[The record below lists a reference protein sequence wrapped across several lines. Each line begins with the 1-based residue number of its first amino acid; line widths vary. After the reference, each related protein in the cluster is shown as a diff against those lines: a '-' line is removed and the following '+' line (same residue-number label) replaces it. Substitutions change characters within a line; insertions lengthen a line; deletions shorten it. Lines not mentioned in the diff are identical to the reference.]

1 MAVSSARGMR
11 DFPPRDKQRRE
22 QLLGIIRETYARH
35 GFEEIETPAIED
47 LERLHSGLGGDN
59 EKLSFA
65 ILKRGLGAE
74 DLRNAG
80 APEDLADL
88 GLRFDLT
95 VPLARFYA
103 SNHAV
108 LPPVF
113 RAFHTGPVWRAERP
127 QKGRYRQFVQC
138 DIDILGE
145 ASHLAEVEVILAT
158 ADALHRLGV
167 TGYTFRV
174 NDRRL
179 LTALL
184 SAAGIAPEFQGD
196 ALITLDKLDKIGPEG
211 VLTEL
216 VERLPAGFDRGVLA
230 AVLSGESIAL
240 DPAAISQVMGGSP
253 EAVAAAQELCDWAVA
268 VAEVLGPEILVVD
281 PTLVRGM
288 GYYTSSIVE
297 IAHPDMGISL
307 GGGGRY
313 DGMIGRFLGT
323 DVPAFGLSLGF
334 ERLIDVLPMDS
345 TGHPDR
351 VALLYDRDNPGEHLV
366 KLKIQ
371 LVDTGHTV
379 RLVPK
384 SKNLRPVYEQLV
396 ADGFSRVAEVTS
408 DISESASLAW
418 RELSGGN

>member
-1 MAVSSARGMR
+1 MR

-184 SAAGIAPEFQGD
+184 SAAGIAPEFHGD

-253 EAVAAAQELCDWAVA
+253 EAVAAAQELCDWAMA

-408 DISESASLAW
+408 DISDSASLSW

>member
-1 MAVSSARGMR
+1 MR
-11 DFPPRDKQRRE
+11 DFPPRDKERRE
-22 QLLGIIRETYARH
+22 HLLGIIRETYARH

-74 DLRNAG
+74 DLSQAG

-113 RAFHTGPVWRAERP
+113 RSFHTGPVWRAERP

-145 ASHLAEVEVILAT
+145 ASGLAEVEVVLAT

-184 SAAGIAPEFQGD
+184 VAAGIPPESQGD
-196 ALITLDKLDKIGPEG
+196 ALITLDKLDKIGADG
-211 VLTEL
+211 VLAEL
-216 VERLPAGFDRGVLA
+216 GERLPAGFDHGVVA
-230 AVLSGESIAL
+230 SVLSGAPVSL
-240 DPAAISQVMGGSP
+240 DPAAISQVVGGSA
-253 EAVAAAQELCDWAVA
+253 EALSAAKELCEWAGAAAR
-268 VAEVLGPEILVVD
+268 VLEPGALVVD

-297 IAHPDMGISL
+297 IAHPDMGISI

-334 ERLIDVLPMDS
+334 ERLIEVLPLDS

-351 VALLYDRDNPGEHLV
+351 VALLYDKENPGEHLV
-366 KLKIQ
+366 TLKIQ

-384 SKNLRPVYEQLV
+384 TKNLRPVYEQLV
-396 ADGFSRVAEVTS
+396 ADGFSRVAEVTPEVS
-408 DISESASLAW
+408 DSASLAW
-418 RELSGGN
+418 RDLSGGN

>member
-1 MAVSSARGMR
+1 MR
-11 DFPPRDKQRRE
+11 DFPPRDKERRE
-22 QLLGIIRETYARH
+22 HLLGIIRETYARH

-65 ILKRGLGAE
+65 ILKRGLGAD
-74 DLRNAG
+74 DLRDAG

-113 RAFHTGPVWRAERP
+113 RSFHTGPVWRAERP

-145 ASHLAEVEVILAT
+145 ASGLAEVEVVVAT

-184 SAAGIAPEFQGD
+184 VAAGIPPESQGD
-196 ALITLDKLDKIGPEG
+196 ALITLDKLDKIGADG
-211 VLTEL
+211 VLAEL
-216 VERLPAGFDRGVLA
+216 GERLPAGFDHGVVA
-230 AVLSGESIAL
+230 TVLSGAPVSL
-240 DPAAISQVMGGSP
+240 DPAAISQVVGGSA
-253 EAVAAAQELCDWAVA
+253 EALSAAKELCEWAGAAAR
-268 VAEVLGPEILVVD
+268 VLEPGALVVD

-297 IAHPDMGISL
+297 IAHPDMGISI

-334 ERLIDVLPMDS
+334 ERLIDVLPLDS

-351 VALLYDRDNPGEHLV
+351 VALLYDKENPGEHLV
-366 KLKIQ
+366 TLKIQ

-384 SKNLRPVYEQLV
+384 TKNLRPVYEQLV
-396 ADGFSRVAEVTS
+396 ADGFSRVAEVTPEVS
-408 DISESASLAW
+408 DSASLAW
-418 RELSGGN
+418 RDLSGGN

>member
-1 MAVSSARGMR
+1 MR

-65 ILKRGLGAE
+65 ILKRGLGAD
-74 DLRNAG
+74 DLRHAA

-240 DPAAISQVMGGSP
+240 DPAVISQVMGGSP
-253 EAVAAAQELCDWAVA
+253 EAVAAAQELCDWAMA

-345 TGHPDR
+345 AGNPDR

-408 DISESASLAW
+408 DISDSASLAW

>member
-1 MAVSSARGMR
+1 
-11 DFPPRDKQRRE
+11 
-22 QLLGIIRETYARH
+22 
-35 GFEEIETPAIED
+35 
-47 LERLHSGLGGDN
+47 
-59 EKLSFA
+59 
-65 ILKRGLGAE
+65 
-74 DLRNAG
+74 
-80 APEDLADL
+80 
-88 GLRFDLT
+88 
-95 VPLARFYA
+95 
-103 SNHAV
+103 
-108 LPPVF
+108 
-113 RAFHTGPVWRAERP
+113 
-127 QKGRYRQFVQC
+127 VQC

-216 VERLPAGFDRGVLA
+216 VERLPSGFDRGVLA

-240 DPAAISQVMGGSP
+240 HPAAISQVMGGSP
-253 EAVAAAQELCDWAVA
+253 EAVAAAKELCDWAMA

-351 VALLYDRDNPGEHLV
+351 VALLYDKDNPGEHLV

-408 DISESASLAW
+408 DISESGSLAW

>member
-1 MAVSSARGMR
+1 MR

-65 ILKRGLGAE
+65 ILKRGLGAD
-74 DLRNAG
+74 DLRHAA

-184 SAAGIAPEFQGD
+184 SAAGIAPEFHGD

-240 DPAAISQVMGGSP
+240 DPVVISQVMGGSP
-253 EAVAAAQELCDWAVA
+253 EAVAAAQELCDWAMA

-345 TGHPDR
+345 TGHTDR
-351 VALLYDRDNPGEHLV
+351 VALLYDRENPGEHLV

-408 DISESASLAW
+408 DISESGSLAW

>member
-1 MAVSSARGMR
+1 MR

-74 DLRNAG
+74 DLRHAG

-240 DPAAISQVMGGSP
+240 DPAVISQVMGGSP
-253 EAVAAAQELCDWAVA
+253 EAVAAAQELCDWAMA

-345 TGHPDR
+345 AGNPDR

-408 DISESASLAW
+408 DISDSASLAW

>member
-1 MAVSSARGMR
+1 MR
-11 DFPPRDKQRRE
+11 DFPPRDKERRE
-22 QLLGIIRETYARH
+22 HLLGIIRETYERH

-65 ILKRGLGAE
+65 ILKRGLNTE
-74 DLRNAG
+74 DLRDA
-80 APEDLADL
+80 ATPEDLADL

-113 RAFHTGPVWRAERP
+113 RSFHTGPVWRAERP

-145 ASHLAEVEVILAT
+145 ASGLAEVEVVLAT
-158 ADALHRLGV
+158 ADTLHRLGV

-179 LTALL
+179 LSALL
-184 SAAGIAPEFQGD
+184 VAAGIPPASHGD
-196 ALITLDKLDKIGPEG
+196 ALITLDKLDKIGAEG
-211 VLTEL
+211 VLAEL
-216 VERLPAGFDRGVLA
+216 AERVPAGFDHGVVA
-230 AVLSGESIAL
+230 AVLSGAPVPL
-240 DPAAISQVMGGSP
+240 DPAAISKVMGASP
-253 EAVAAAQELCDWAVA
+253 EALSAAKDLCEWAGAVA
-268 VAEVLGPEILVVD
+268 RVLDPGAIVVD

-297 IAHPDMGISL
+297 IAHPDMGISI

-323 DVPAFGLSLGF
+323 DVPAFGVSLGF
-334 ERLIDVLPMDS
+334 ERLIEVLPEDH
-345 TGHPDR
+345 TAHPDR
-351 VALLYDRDNPGEHLV
+351 VALLYDKENPGDHLV
-366 KLKIQ
+366 TLKIQ

-384 SKNLRPVYEQLV
+384 SKNLRPTYEQLV
-396 ADGFSRVAEVTS
+396 ADGFSRVAEVTPEVS
-408 DISESASLAW
+408 DSASLAW

>member
-1 MAVSSARGMR
+1 MR

-65 ILKRGLGAE
+65 ILKRGLGAD
-74 DLRNAG
+74 DLRHAG
-80 APEDLADL
+80 APADL

-240 DPAAISQVMGGSP
+240 DPAVISQVMGGSP
-253 EAVAAAQELCDWAVA
+253 EAVAAAQELCDWAMA

-351 VALLYDRDNPGEHLV
+351 VALLYDKDNPGEHLV

-408 DISESASLAW
+408 DISESGSLAW

>member
-1 MAVSSARGMR
+1 MR
-11 DFPPRDKQRRE
+11 DFPPRDKERRE
-22 QLLGIIRETYARH
+22 HLLGIIRETYARH

-74 DLRNAG
+74 DLGQAG

-113 RAFHTGPVWRAERP
+113 RSFHTGPVWRAERP

-145 ASHLAEVEVILAT
+145 ASGLAEVEVVLAT

-184 SAAGIAPEFQGD
+184 VAAGIPPESQGD
-196 ALITLDKLDKIGPEG
+196 ALITLDKLDKIGADG
-211 VLTEL
+211 VLAEL
-216 VERLPAGFDRGVLA
+216 GERLPAGFDHGVVA
-230 AVLSGESIAL
+230 SVLSGAPVSL
-240 DPAAISQVMGGSP
+240 DPGAISQVMGGSA
-253 EAVAAAQELCDWAVA
+253 EALSAAKELCEWAGAVAR
-268 VAEVLGPEILVVD
+268 VLEPGALVVD

-297 IAHPDMGISL
+297 IAHPDMGISI

-334 ERLIDVLPMDS
+334 ERLIDVLPVDS

-351 VALLYDRDNPGEHLV
+351 VALLYDKENPGEHLV
-366 KLKIQ
+366 TLKIQ

-384 SKNLRPVYEQLV
+384 TKNLRPVYEQLV
-396 ADGFSRVAEVTS
+396 ADGFSRVAEVTPEVS
-408 DISESASLAW
+408 DSASLAW
-418 RELSGGN
+418 RDLSGGN

>member
-1 MAVSSARGMR
+1 MR
-11 DFPPRDKQRRE
+11 DFPPRDKERRE
-22 QLLGIIRETYARH
+22 HLLGIIRETYARH

-65 ILKRGLGAE
+65 ILKRGLGAD
-74 DLRNAG
+74 DLRQAG

-103 SNHAV
+103 SNHAL

-113 RAFHTGPVWRAERP
+113 RSFHTGPVWRAERP

-145 ASHLAEVEVILAT
+145 ASGLAEVEVVLAT

-184 SAAGIAPEFQGD
+184 VAAGIPPESHGD
-196 ALITLDKLDKIGPEG
+196 ALITLDKLDKIGADG
-211 VLTEL
+211 VLAEL
-216 VERLPAGFDRGVLA
+216 GERLPAGFDHGVVA
-230 AVLSGESIAL
+230 SVLSGAPVAL
-240 DPAAISQVMGGSP
+240 DPGAISQVMGGSP
-253 EAVAAAQELCDWAVA
+253 EAVLAAKELCEWAGAAAR
-268 VAEVLGPEILVVD
+268 VLEPGALVVD

-297 IAHPDMGISL
+297 IAHPDMGISI

-334 ERLIDVLPMDS
+334 ERLIDVLPVDS

-351 VALLYDRDNPGEHLV
+351 VAVLYDKENPGEHLV
-366 KLKIQ
+366 TLKIQ

-396 ADGFSRVAEVTS
+396 ADGFSRVAEVTPEVS
-408 DISESASLAW
+408 DSASLAW
-418 RELSGGN
+418 RDLSGGN